1 MRKKITFLLIIV
13 LSYLGTYA
21 QNTTIRGIVKDQQGA
36 PLPGV
41 SVLLKGTTIATATGL
56 DGSYSISA
64 PPTATLTFSFIGFT
78 SQDRPVNN
86 QTTINITLAENVKS
100 LNEVVVVGFGTQKKA
115 EVTGAISH
123 VGASDL
129 QDQQITR
136 VDQALQGRTSGV
148 NVVQSSGQPG
158 AAPTIRIRGITS
170 INNSD
175 PLYVI
180 DGIVM
185 LNGGLDNVNPN
196 DIESIDV
203 LKDASAAI
211 YGSRASNGVVLIT
224 TKKGRSGAPQLT
236 YNGYVGFQGPV
247 TKVKMANA
255 SQYAMLRNESLTN
268 DGKTAPF
275 ANPSALGTGTNW
287 QDQIFSN
294 NALIQNHNLAIQ
306 GGTEKSTYYTSFG
319 YYDQQGIIFKD
330 ISNYKRFNFTVN
342 TSSKLRKWLTIGENF
357 NYGYIKNQ
365 SNFNTNSEFGGPL
378 SSALNLD
385 PVTPILQTD
394 PTIAAGYN
402 QYAVKNAQ
410 GTPYGISQYVSQEIT
425 NPLAYAQ
432 TVQGNYGWSHNLIG
446 SGFIEIEPIQGL
458 KVRSQISGKQAFY
471 GSESF
476 SPLYYLNSS
485 TSNLTNPSEYRA
497 SNRNLSW
504 NWDNTA
510 SFTRTFGLHTA
521 SVLIGQSVQ
530 EASSA
535 EINGTYNNVPITT
548 FDQRSFNFGLP
559 AASRIA
565 GGAEIQPY
573 RVASTFGRI
582 TYDYDQRY
590 LFTGIIR
597 RDGSSRFGIN
607 NKYGVFPSAELGWV
621 LTREKWFPKNS
632 FVGFLKL
639 RGSYGVVGN
648 EQSLADFAYT
658 SIIAGGGNNNYVY
671 GSGSGLAIGYAP
683 TRPPNSNLKWETT
696 HSADIGLDALI
707 FNDFNVTLDFYDK
720 TTKGMLQTLSI
731 PAYTG
736 FSDRP
741 YANVGNLENK
751 GVELEVAYRKKI
763 GDFGFGINGNISY
776 NHNEITYLGNQISY
790 LDYGSFQASS
800 YPLQRTAVGHAAY
813 SFYGFKELGV
823 FHSQAEIDAYTLN
836 GAKIQPNAKPGDFKW
851 QDSNGNGTIDQG
863 DRQFL
868 GSPIPTWNYGINLS
882 ANYKGFDMHLFGQGV
897 WGNKIFQAYR
907 RLDVPA
913 ANYTLAALDAWTPTN
928 ASSNYPRL
936 SDADLNSNFR
946 NPSDFYLQNGAYF
959 RIKTLQIGYT
969 FPKEWMQKATIN
981 RLRIYISSNNLATIT
996 GYKGY
1001 DPEVGTVNN
1010 NNIFGVDRG
1019 IYPQSRSFLLG
1030 LDLTL

>member
-1 MRKKITFLLIIV
+1 MYKKITLLIALM
-13 LSYLGTYA
+13 LSVYSFAFA
-21 QNTTIRGIVKDQQGA
+21 QSSTVKGKVSDKSGQS
-36 PLPGV
+36 LPGV
-41 SVLLKGTTIATATGL
+41 TVAVKGTTTGTVTDVSGGYTIAV
-56 DGSYSISA
+56 
-64 PPTATLTFSFIGFT
+64 PPDATLSFSFLGFAT
-78 SQDRPVNN
+78 QDIPVGG
-86 QTTINITLAENVKS
+86 QSVINVALLESATN

-123 VGASDL
+123 VSATDL
-129 QDQQITR
+129 QDQQVTR

-180 DGIVM
+180 DGTVV
-185 LNGGLDNVNPN
+185 LNGGIDNINPN

-224 TKKGRSGAPQLT
+224 TKKGRSGVPQLS
-236 YNGYVGFQGPV
+236 YNGYVGVQGPV
-247 TKVKMANA
+247 TKVKLANA
-255 SQYAMLRNESLTN
+255 SQYATLRNESLSN
-268 DGKTAPF
+268 DGGAAPF
-275 ANPSALGTGTNW
+275 ANPASLGTGTNW
-287 QDQIFSN
+287 QDEIFSN
-294 NALIQNHNLAIQ
+294 NALIQSHNLTIQ
-306 GGTEKSTYYTSFG
+306 GGSDKSTYYTSFG
-319 YYDQQGIIFKD
+319 YLDQQGIIFKD
-330 ISNYKRFNFTVN
+330 ISNYKRYNFTVN
-342 TSSKLRKWLTIGENF
+342 TSSKIRKWLTIGENL
-357 NYGYIKNQ
+357 NYSYIRNQ

-385 PVTPILQTD
+385 PTTPLLQTD
-394 PTIAAGYN
+394 QSIAAGYN
-402 QYAVKNAQ
+402 QYAVRNAQ
-410 GTPYGISQYVSQEIT
+410 GVPYGISQYVSQEIT
-425 NPLAYAQ
+425 NPVAYAQ
-432 TVQGNYGWSHNLIG
+432 TVQGNYGWSHNFLG
-446 SGFIEIEPIQGL
+446 NAFIEIEPLQGL

-471 GSESF
+471 GNESF

-485 TSNLTNPSEYRA
+485 TSNTTNPSEYRETD
-497 SNRNLSW
+497 RNLSW

-510 SFTRTFGLHTA
+510 SYTHSFGLHTA
-521 SVLIGQSVQ
+521 SILIGQSIQ
-530 EASSA
+530 QASSA
-535 EINGTYNNVPITT
+535 LLNGTYNNVPVSS

-565 GGAEIQPY
+565 GGGEQQPY
-573 RVASTFGRI
+573 KVASTFGRI

-590 LFTGIIR
+590 LLTGILR

-607 NKYGVFPSAELGWV
+607 NKYGWFPSGELGWV
-621 LTREKWFPKNS
+621 VTREKWFPQS
-632 FVGFLKL
+632 TFIDFLKV

-671 GSGSGLAIGYAP
+671 GPDGLAIGYAP
-683 TRPPNSNLKWETT
+683 TRPPNPNLKWETT
-696 HSADIGLDALI
+696 HSADIGLDAVLL
-707 FNDFNVTLDFYDK
+707 NDLTVTLDFYNK

-736 FSDRP
+736 FSDSP
-741 YANVGNLENK
+741 FANVGNLQNK
-751 GVELEVAYRKKI
+751 GVELEIGYKKRLT
-763 GDFGFGINGNISY
+763 DFTFSVSGNISY

-790 LDYGSFQASS
+790 IDYGSFQASS
-800 YPLQRTAVGHAAY
+800 YPLQRTAVGHSAY

-823 FHSQAEIDAYTLN
+823 FHSQAEIDAYTRN
-836 GAKIQPNAKPGDFKW
+836 GAKIQPDAKPGDFKW
-851 QDSNGNGTIDQG
+851 QDNNGNGVIDQG

-868 GSPIPTWNYGINLS
+868 GSPIPTWNYGVNLS
-882 ANYKGFDMHLFGQGV
+882 ANYKGFDFHLFGQGV

-913 ANYTLAALDAWTPTN
+913 ANYTIAALNAWTPAN

-936 SDADLNSNFR
+936 SDADPNGNFK
-946 NPSDFYLQNGAYF
+946 NPSDFYLQSGAYF

-969 FPKEWMQKATIN
+969 IPKASLQKSTLS
-981 RLRIYISSNNLATIT
+981 RLRVYVSSNNLLTVT
-996 GYKGY
+996 GYTGY

-1019 IYPQSRSFLLG
+1019 IYPQARSFLLG
-1030 LDLTL
+1030 LDVTL